1 MTDNWENVETDIPA
15 FRVDFG
21 VGSWDFGLRHDGPVP
36 FKLELEEYI
45 ARLKTGL
52 EADPSLN
59 NLKITPWPLEK
70 QTIFTQ
76 WNLRETDTGPA
87 IFPDRSLL
95 IHRIKFDLHIP
106 RRYHKELTEPFPTRF
121 KTENVRVH
129 VHYHLYGAVCFVEL
143 IDADTSP
150 DPFTA
155 VVVGRRYL
163 ERWLNKASN
172 EVVFDIVGP
181 SPLHAEF
188 LIEGYKTPNATDHAF
203 ECNIDYQ
210 GNKKVTFRCCT
221 DQYQTATEACSALFY
236 ALGDELDLFYQA
248 MRQETKSLKQWSAL
262 QLLSSSVIEGFEGF
276 KINKWAQIHHTLT
289 RGSKLTALRVSLV
302 KFEQGNLEREH
313 ALNTAYRRVYRGGRI
328 TFLKSLI
335 DDKLKDRDM
344 FVTKQQVDLVE
355 FMERRHSKS
364 LEFLSGWQVP
374 SEATFSRA
382 FNNFAESALPSRLH
396 EALIEKTM
404 QGHLVGHVSRD
415 STAIKGR
422 EKPTPKPPAKP
433 KRGRG
438 RPRRG
443 EHRPKQ
449 HRRLQRQPEM
459 TLPQMLED
467 LPRACD
473 VGVKRNAKG
482 YQESWVGY
490 KLHIDAADGA
500 VPLSC
505 ILTSASLHD
514 SQAAIPLAT
523 LTATRVTNL
532 YDLMDS
538 AYDAPE
544 IRAHSESLGHVALI
558 DVNPRNAARKLEL
571 KTETQAQRA
580 AGHVYPEHLRYR
592 ERTTVERVNGRLKDE
607 FGARQ
612 IRVRGHAKVLCHLM
626 FGILALTVTQLLRLP
641 KLTPTWCHPSIAG
654 CTRSWQGSHGT
665 ALSVR
670 RNGSRIVCGFWPTCN
685 TGAVLAAY
693 PAQKRYQIVAFLTSA
708 ARS

>member
-1 MTDNWENVETDIPA
+1 MSLREILSNYWFVFQRELFPA
-15 FRVDFG
+15 
-21 VGSWDFGLRHDGPVP
+21 
-36 FKLELEEYI
+36 LEEEIGPLGERYE
-45 ARLKTGL
+45 LFVTVL
-52 EADPSLN
+52 E
-59 NLKITPWPLEK
+59 
-70 QTIFTQ
+70 F
-76 WNLRETDTGPA
+76 
-87 IFPDRSLL
+87 
-95 IHRIKFDLHIP
+95 
-106 RRYHKELTEPFPTRF
+106 
-121 KTENVRVH
+121 VRV
-129 VHYHLYGAVCFVEL
+129 
-143 IDADTSP
+143 
-150 DPFTA
+150 
-155 VVVGRRYL
+155 
-163 ERWLNKASN
+163 ERFLAS
-172 EVVFDIVGP
+172 
-181 SPLHAEF
+181 
-188 LIEGYKTPNATDHAF
+188 
-203 ECNIDYQ
+203 
-210 GNKKVTFRCCT
+210 
-221 DQYQTATEACSALFY
+221 FY
-236 ALGDELDLFYQA
+236 ALPG
-248 MRQETKSLKQWSAL
+248 RPQEDRAALARAFIAKAVFQLPTTRALIERLAVDRPLRRLCGWSRL
-262 QLLSSSVIEGFEGF
+262 G
-276 KINKWAQIHHTLT
+276 
-289 RGSKLTALRVSLV
+289 
-302 KFEQGNLEREH
+302 
-313 ALNTAYRRVYRGGRI
+313 
-328 TFLKSLI
+328 
-335 DDKLKDRDM
+335 
-344 FVTKQQVDLVE
+344 
-355 FMERRHSKS
+355 
-364 LEFLSGWQVP
+364 QVP

-396 EALIEKTM
+396 EVLIEKTM

-626 FGILALTVTQLLRLP
+626 FGILALTVTQLLRL
-641 KLTPTWCHPSIAG
+641 L
-654 CTRSWQGSHGT
+654 
-665 ALSVR
+665 
-670 RNGSRIVCGFWPTCN
+670 N
-685 TGAVLAAY
+685 
-693 PAQKRYQIVAFLTSA
+693 
-708 ARS
+708 